1 MVRAKEMRNETVR
14 AKGAL
19 ATDIGMTVS
28 GLVMAATPL
37 ILWMSPTKASFYITL
52 TVCLTAF
59 GVLVLLSKFGPED
72 EAAAPA
78 KENNSSKITLSPEL
92 IAHLQGQR
100 ELSRKELPE
109 LKKFVRD
116 KSQKPK
122 ARPDDE

>member
-1 MVRAKEMRNETVR
+1 MRNGTVR

-37 ILWMSPTKASFYITL
+37 ILWMSPTKAAFYITL

-59 GVLVLLSKFGPED
+59 GVLFLLSKFGPEEE
-72 EAAAPA
+72 EAALP
-78 KENNSSKITLSPEL
+78 KENSGSKITLSPEL

-100 ELSRKELPE
+100 ELSQQERPA
-109 LKKFVRD
+109 LKKSVHD
-116 KSQKPK
+116 NSQKPK
-122 ARPDDE
+122 RQKDS